1 MGRTVS
7 CSGLSTSRY
16 KGARIWLLD
25 LFVFTFWFVGGLPPS
40 WHCLSFLQS
49 PKIADC
55 LRCRSCFSLHTI
67 PTNRNAICL
76 SALLHVQKWLDSQRR
91 CPLQNSPFS
100 RCMVNRSATQSIY
113 LILSPTFPFSTSTF
127 SGKRAGTRSLL
138 EFNPLVRM
146 WLF

>member
-25 LFVFTFWFVGGLPPS
+25 LFVFTFWFVGGLPKVDPS
-40 WHCLSFLQS
+40 CCLYKHCLSFLQS

-67 PTNRNAICL
+67 PTNRNTICL

-91 CPLQNSPFS
+91 CPLQNSPCS

-113 LILSPTFPFSTSTF
+113 LIFSPTFPFSTSTF
-127 SGKRAGTRSLL
+127 SSKRAGTRSLL
-138 EFNPLVRM
+138 
-146 WLF
+146 